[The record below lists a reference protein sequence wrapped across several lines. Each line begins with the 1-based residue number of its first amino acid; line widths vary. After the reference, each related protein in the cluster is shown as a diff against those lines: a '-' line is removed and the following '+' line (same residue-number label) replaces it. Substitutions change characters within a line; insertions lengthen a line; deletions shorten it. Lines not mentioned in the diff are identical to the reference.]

1 MNNGA
6 LATPAPLASTGV
18 AAFFDMD
25 KTLLSGSSAVLLARY
40 MRGRGELAW
49 QETMRVIS
57 AMVRYKLGLLDMIET
72 TRQIVRAMAGLSEAD
87 RIAYTRQWFTE
98 HLIDYVTE
106 EGRRWVA
113 GHRRLGHRVALI
125 TASPSYTADQLAGH
139 LGIAGEDVMATRFEV
154 QQGRFTGR
162 MVEPMIYG
170 EGKLQAACTYAETH
184 GVDLARSYFY
194 TDSIAD
200 LPLLEIVGY
209 PVAVNPDRVLR
220 KVARARGW
228 PIVRFY

>member
-1 MNNGA
+1 MSNGA
-6 LATPAPLASTGV
+6 STLAQPPLGAGV

-40 MRGRGELAW
+40 MRRRGELAW
-49 QETMRVIS
+49 REMAQIVS
-57 AMVRYKLGLLDMIET
+57 ALLRYKLGRLDMIET
-72 TRQIVRAMAGLSEAD
+72 TRQIVREFAGHSEAD

-106 EGRRWVA
+106 EGRRLVA
-113 GHRRLGHRVALI
+113 QHRRLGHRVALI
-125 TASPSYTADQLAGH
+125 TASPSYTADQLAEH
-139 LGIAGEDVMATRFEV
+139 LGMAGEDVMATRFEV

-162 MVEPMIYG
+162 MLEPMVYG
-170 EGKLQAACTYAETH
+170 EGKLQAAFAYAETQ
-184 GVDLARSYFY
+184 GVDLRQSYFY

-209 PVAVNPDRVLR
+209 PVAVNPDRPLR
-220 KVARARGW
+220 RLAKERGW
-228 PIVRFY
+228 TILRFY